1 MKNALII
8 LLVLL
13 NIHLAWETN
22 KCFHKCKEMEKQ
34 EAEMDNEI
42 HATGDYQ
49 IYTNLKGYSI
59 YCDKRLIDTLNWNEN
74 RRIDSVLIADN
85 L

>member
-1 MKNALII
+1 MKNIIII
-8 LLVLL
+8 LLFLL
-13 NIHLAWETN
+13 NIHLGYEVN
-22 KCFHKCKEMEKQ
+22 KYAHKYKIVKEQLE
-34 EAEMDNEI
+34 ESIEI
-42 HATGDYQ
+42 SGDYQ